1 MCGRKVQPKGGPV
14 TPISRAFVDLYPV
27 RFEVYICNKKNPLPH
42 PMPSTE
48 TKPDK
53 VGLLVLRTSSVL
65 SCPVLS
71 CPVLF
76 FASPVYSLIS
86 PFSYFC
92 SFLFLPISF
101 LCSVQ
106 FHINLFLISFSYHS
120 IILLFHPNLFYFI
133 LFCTKLLLPSPLLP
147 FPHLSFPLL
156 PSPLHF
162 SPLLSFPL
170 LSSPNLSSSLLSP
183 PFLSCFSLIFNYLPY
198 LTFQFLC
205 FSSISLFI
213 FFFVTCLLS

>member
-65 SCPVLS
+65 FCPVLS

-76 FASPVYSLIS
+76 YPVLFCPVLSCPILSCSIL
-86 PFSYFC
+86 SYPVLCYPVLSC
-92 SFLFLPISF
+92 SILS
-101 LCSVQ
+101 CSVLC
-106 FHINLFLISFSYHS
+106 F
-120 IILLFHPNLFYFI
+120 
-133 LFCTKLLLPSPLLP
+133 T
-147 FPHLSFPLL
+147 
-156 PSPLHF
+156 
-162 SPLLSFPL
+162 
-170 LSSPNLSSSLLSP
+170 SLLS
-183 PFLSCFSLIFNYLPY
+183 YLP
-198 LTFQFLC
+198 F
-205 FSSISLFI
+205 
-213 FFFVTCLLS
+213 